1 MIKISVT
8 LDEIGYGEI
17 LEKLAAS
24 EKVEENS
31 ELSFVLAGILKFGRQ
46 SIDRMPEAAKESL
59 AVKVLNQYKDRL
71 CQSAQTLLG
80 QNGIPA
86 HIAGCAVERT
96 TE

>member
-24 EKVEENS
+24 GKAEENS
-31 ELSFVLAGILKFGRQ
+31 ELGYVLAGLMKFGRQ

-59 AVKVLNQYKDRL
+59 AVKALNQYKDRL
-71 CQSAQTLLG
+71 CQSAQTMLE

-86 HIAGCAVERT
+86 RIAECTVERT
-96 TE
+96 TG